1 MKKRVRPD
9 QIIPLLFI
17 TGGSLMILS
26 VVTWYAFSSSTL
38 PVTASSNA
46 NLFTTSIPAPEITRV
61 SLINA
66 KAAFDKKQAFF
77 IDVRDSGSFAAGHI
91 PGATNISISDL
102 DKHLNEIPRDR
113 WIITY
118 CT

>member
-1 MKKRVRPD
+1 MKKRVNPD
-9 QIIPLLFI
+9 QIIPILFI

-26 VVTWYAFSSSTL
+26 VLIWYALSSSA
-38 PVTASSNA
+38 PSATASSNA

-61 SLINA
+61 SLESA
-66 KAAFDKKQAFF
+66 KAAFDNKQAYFV
-77 IDVRDSGSFAAGHI
+77 DVRDSGSFAAGHI
-91 PGATNISISDL
+91 PGAANIPISDL
-102 DKHLNEIPRDR
+102 DTRLKEIPRDR